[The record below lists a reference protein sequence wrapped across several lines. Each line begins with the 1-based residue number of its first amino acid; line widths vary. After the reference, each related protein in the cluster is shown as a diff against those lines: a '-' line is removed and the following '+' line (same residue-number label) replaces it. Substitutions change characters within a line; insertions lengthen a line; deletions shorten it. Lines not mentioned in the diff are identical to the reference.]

1 MDTNILDSELG
12 GEGMGKIE
20 IHITLE
26 GEKEIGTLMQMLA
39 VLGTL
44 GLQKETIPAKKE
56 E

>member
-1 MDTNILDSELG
+1 MDSKLG

-44 GLQKETIPAKKE
+44 GLQKETPTKKE